1 MVNVEE
7 WYNPYTVWRLAF
19 VLDLRAHN
27 KQASLNLIRNTK
39 LQVYT
44 VCNELAE
51 MSPHKEKTYITG
63 RLFFQKSLYYDW
75 NNWGNS
81 FLSPPLAIIYC
92 YGCLY
97 VRDIDNLSSPKS

>member
-27 KQASLNLIRNTK
+27 KQASLNLNRSTK

-44 VCNELAE
+44 VCNELADV
-51 MSPHKEKTYITG
+51 SPHGEN
-63 RLFFQKSLYYDW
+63 LY
-75 NNWGNS
+75 
-81 FLSPPLAIIYC
+81 L
-92 YGCLY
+92 
-97 VRDIDNLSSPKS
+97 R